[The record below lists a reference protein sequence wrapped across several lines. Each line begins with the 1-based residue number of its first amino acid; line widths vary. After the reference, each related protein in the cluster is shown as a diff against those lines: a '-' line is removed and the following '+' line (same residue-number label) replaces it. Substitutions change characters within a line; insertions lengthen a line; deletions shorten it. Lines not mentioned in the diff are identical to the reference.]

1 MSDEMKTKL
10 KNALKHGNT
19 QAIKVNED
27 GSYSIIEY
35 LDDKNYHEVD
45 RLSDNGF
52 ELFEAMCQAVG
63 LRVVEYE
70 EESVTPKKRGK
81 NASKVKEV
89 L

>member
-1 MSDEMKTKL
+1 MKTKL

-19 QAIKVNED
+19 QAVKVNED
-27 GSYSIIEY
+27 GSYSVIEY
-35 LDDKNYHEVD
+35 IDDKTYNEVEK
-45 RLSDNGF
+45 LSDNGF

-63 LRVVEYE
+63 LRVVEYI
-70 EESVTPKKRGK
+70 EESVTTKKRGK